1 VQWQVSTKRR
11 VHLSPVSGATSDTLT
26 ITSTTLAQDGNEYE
40 AVSTNGTSPDAVTNP
55 AALSVSPDVAPS
67 ITTNPR
73 VHVVRC
79 CGLDRTHHHPG
90 GHPLRERLDLR
101 AMFTNF
107 AGSATSS
114 PATMTVT

>member
-73 VHVVRC
+73 VHVVV
-79 CGLDRTHHHPG
+79 GLTAPIITRVAIPFANG
-90 GHPLRERLDLR
+90 WELR

>member
-1 VQWQVSTKRR
+1 
-11 VHLSPVSGATSDTLT
+11 
-26 ITSTTLAQDGNEYE
+26 
-40 AVSTNGTSPDAVTNP
+40 VSTNGTSPDAVTNP